1 MSSKTCHGPFM
12 AEPGRSEIYIA
23 AKFVGDMLAVI
34 FHLCYCAVLLALK
47 TNDMCVRVNS
57 TALHLFAI

>member
-1 MSSKTCHGPFM
+1 M

-34 FHLCYCAVLLALK
+34 VHLCYCAVLLALK
-47 TNDMCVRVNS
+47 TNDMCVRVNN